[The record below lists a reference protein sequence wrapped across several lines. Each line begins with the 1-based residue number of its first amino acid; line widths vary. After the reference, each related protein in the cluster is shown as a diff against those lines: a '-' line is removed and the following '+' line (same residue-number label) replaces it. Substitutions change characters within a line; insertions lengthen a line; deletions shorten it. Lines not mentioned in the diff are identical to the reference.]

1 MIPIAPYYQR
11 QRAIR
16 AAEKKIGRAPRIVA
30 LALRRIRQERATLER
45 IERRIIARR
54 IALRV
59 SAASSVYLESLG
71 LIVTAEQL
79 DRRAKGDS
87 HG

>member
-30 LALRRIRQERATLER
+30 LALRRIRQERATLSES
-45 IERRIIARR
+45 
-54 IALRV
+54 
-59 SAASSVYLESLG
+59 SAGLSRAGSRFESPRQAPCIWNLWG
-71 LIVTAEQL
+71 
-79 DRRAKGDS
+79 
-87 HG
+87 